1 MEYYNSL
8 LPPPPNEPNLDEI
21 FAYYY
26 NLKGASKAD
35 EGNYHEALENFSKA
49 LDLNPEFSVAL
60 FNRAT
65 IKADI
70 GDLKGAREDFMKMQ
84 EIESKRNEDPQE
96 NNAGKLYNEKLKNR
110 INIF

>member
-1 MEYYNSL
+1 MEYYYSL
-8 LPPPPNEPNLDEI
+8 LPPPPKEPNLDEI
-21 FAYYY
+21 FACYY

-35 EGNYHEALENFSKA
+35 EGNYREALENFSKA

-70 GDLKGAREDFMKMQ
+70 GDLKGAREDFIKMQ
-84 EIESKRNEDPQE
+84 EIESRRNEYPQA
-96 NNAGKLYNEKLKNR
+96 NNSGKLYDEKLKNR
-110 INIF
+110 INVF

>member
-8 LPPPPNEPNLDEI
+8 LPPPPDEPKLDEI

-35 EGNYHEALENFSKA
+35 EGNYREALENFSKA
-49 LDLNPEFSVAL
+49 LDFNPEFSVAL

-70 GDLKGAREDFMKMQ
+70 GDLKGAREDFIKMQ
-84 EIESKRNEDPQE
+84 VIESKRIEEPQE
-96 NNAGKLYNEKLKNR
+96 NSTGKLYNEKLKNR

>member
-1 MEYYNSL
+1 MYYNSL
-8 LPPPPNEPNLDEI
+8 LPSPPNEPKLDEI

-35 EGNYHEALENFSKA
+35 EGNYYEALENFNKA
-49 LDLNPEFSVAL
+49 LDLNPVFSVAL

-70 GDLKGAREDFMKMQ
+70 GDLNGAREDFIKMH
-84 EIESKRNEDPQE
+84 EIESKRIETSQE
-96 NNAGKLYNEKLKNR
+96 NNERKLYNEKLKNR

>member
-1 MEYYNSL
+1 MEYYNSI
-8 LPPPPNEPNLDEI
+8 LPQPPNEAKLDEI

-35 EGNYHEALENFSKA
+35 EGRYREALENFTKA
-49 LDLNPEFSVAL
+49 LNLNPEFSVAL

-65 IKADI
+65 IKADM
-70 GDLKGAREDFMKMQ
+70 GDLKGAREDFIKME
-84 EIESKRNEDPQE
+84 EIESKRIEVSQG
-96 NNAGKLYNEKLKNR
+96 NNAKRLFDEKFKNR

>member
-8 LPPPPNEPNLDEI
+8 LPPPPNEPKLDEI

-26 NLKGASKAD
+26 NLKGAGNAD
-35 EGNYHEALENFSKA
+35 EGKYREAMENFSKA
-49 LDLNPEFSVAL
+49 IDLNPEFSVAL

-84 EIESKRNEDPQE
+84 EIESKRNQDPQE
-96 NNAGKLYNEKLKNR
+96 NNTRKLYDEKLKNR
-110 INIF
+110 INFF